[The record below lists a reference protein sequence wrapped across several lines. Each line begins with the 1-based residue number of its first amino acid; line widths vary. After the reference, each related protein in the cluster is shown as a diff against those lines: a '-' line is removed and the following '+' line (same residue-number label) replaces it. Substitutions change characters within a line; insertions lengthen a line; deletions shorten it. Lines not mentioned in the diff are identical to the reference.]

1 MQPLISVIVATYK
14 HDDMLLRAL
23 NSLAGQTYKNFEIIV
38 VDDNGNTEQ
47 NTSVK
52 AIVSQFKDEN
62 PEIKLTLIVNK
73 KNLGSAK
80 TRNVGIDA
88 SEGEYITFLD
98 DDDVYLPENL
108 EKQIENMLSTQA
120 DYGLTDI
127 KIYNENEK
135 LCDNRERSY
144 IKSTKKDDLI
154 CYHLKH
160 HLSGTGTLIFKKE
173 YIEKIGKFGN
183 IDFGDEFLL
192 MLKAIENDGK
202 FTYLPGC
209 YIRAYIHRGEVG
221 LSNGESKIN
230 GENTVFEIRKKYFGY
245 LSKDDQKFVIT
256 RHFLVLAFAEF
267 RRRKYFKAAY
277 NGVRALLVS
286 PVNFLRHI
294 KERKVWE

>member
-23 NSLAGQTYKNFEIIV
+23 NSLASQTYKNFEIIV
-38 VDDNGNTEQ
+38 VDDNANEEYNSRVNDVITRFRQ
-47 NTSVK
+47 
-52 AIVSQFKDEN
+52 EN
-62 PEIKLTLIVNK
+62 ENIKLNYIVNK
-73 KNLGSAK
+73 TNLGSAK

-88 SEGEYITFLD
+88 SNGEYVTFLD
-98 DDDVYLPENL
+98 DDDLYLPENL
-108 EKQIENMLSTQA
+108 EKQVENMLKTGA

-127 KIYNENEK
+127 ILYYDDES
-135 LCDNRERSY
+135 LCEQRIRNY
-144 IKSTKKDDLI
+144 IKSYKKEDLI
-154 CYHLKH
+154 RYHLRY
-160 HLSGTGTLIFKKE
+160 HLSGTDTLIFKKD
-173 YIEKIGKFGN
+173 YLEKIGKFGN
-183 IDFGDEFLL
+183 INFGDEFLL

-267 RRRKYFKAAY
+267 RRRKYFKAAF
-277 NGVRALLVS
+277 NGVRAFFVS

>member
-23 NSLAGQTYKNFEIIV
+23 NSLASQTYKNFEIIV
-38 VDDNGNTEQ
+38 VDDNANEEYNSRVNDVITRFRQ
-47 NTSVK
+47 
-52 AIVSQFKDEN
+52 EN
-62 PEIKLTLIVNK
+62 ENIKLNYIVNK
-73 KNLGSAK
+73 TNLGSAK

-88 SEGEYITFLD
+88 SNGEYVTFLD
-98 DDDVYLPENL
+98 DDDLYLPENL
-108 EKQIENMLSTQA
+108 EKQVENMLKTGA

-127 KIYNENEK
+127 ILYYDDES
-135 LCDNRERSY
+135 LCEQRIRNY
-144 IKSTKKDDLI
+144 IKSYKKEDLI
-154 CYHLKH
+154 RYHLRY
-160 HLSGTGTLIFKKE
+160 HLSGTDTLIFKKD
-173 YIEKIGKFGN
+173 YLEKIGKFGN

-277 NGVRALLVS
+277 NGVRAFFVS

-294 KERKVWE
+294 KERKV

>member
-23 NSLAGQTYKNFEIIV
+23 NSLASQTYKNFEIIV
-38 VDDNGNTEQ
+38 VDDNANEEYNSRVNDVITRFRQ
-47 NTSVK
+47 
-52 AIVSQFKDEN
+52 EN
-62 PEIKLTLIVNK
+62 ENIKLNYIVNK
-73 KNLGSAK
+73 TNLGSAK

-88 SEGEYITFLD
+88 SNGEYVTFLD
-98 DDDVYLPENL
+98 DDDLYLPENL
-108 EKQIENMLSTQA
+108 EKQVENMIKTGA

-127 KIYNENEK
+127 ILYYDDES
-135 LCDNRERSY
+135 LCEQRIRNY
-144 IKSTKKDDLI
+144 IKSYKKEDLI
-154 CYHLKH
+154 RYHLRY
-160 HLSGTGTLIFKKE
+160 HLSGTDTLIFKKD

-277 NGVRALLVS
+277 NGVRAFFVS

-294 KERKVWE
+294 KERKV

>member
-23 NSLAGQTYKNFEIIV
+23 NSLASQTYRNFEIIV
-38 VDDNGNTEQ
+38 VDDNANEEFNSRVNDVITKFRQ
-47 NTSVK
+47 
-52 AIVSQFKDEN
+52 EN
-62 PEIKLTLIVNK
+62 ENIKLNYIVNK
-73 KNLGSAK
+73 TNLGSAK

-88 SEGEYITFLD
+88 SNGEYITFLD
-98 DDDVYLPENL
+98 DDDLYLPENL
-108 EKQIENMLSTQA
+108 EKQVENMIKTGA

-127 KIYNENEK
+127 ILYYDDES
-135 LCDNRERSY
+135 LCEQRIRNY
-144 IKSTKKDDLI
+144 IKSYKKEDLI
-154 CYHLKH
+154 RYHLRY
-160 HLSGTGTLIFKKE
+160 HLSGTDTLIFKKE
-173 YIEKIGKFGN
+173 YLEKIGKFGN

-192 MLKAIENDGK
+192 MLKAIENEGK

-267 RRRKYFKAAY
+267 RRKKYFKAAY
-277 NGVRALLVS
+277 NGVRAFFVS

>member
-23 NSLAGQTYKNFEIIV
+23 NSLASQTYRNFEIIV
-38 VDDNGNTEQ
+38 VDDNANEEFNSRVNDVITKFRQ
-47 NTSVK
+47 
-52 AIVSQFKDEN
+52 EN
-62 PEIKLTLIVNK
+62 ENIKLNYIVNK
-73 KNLGSAK
+73 TNLGSAK

-88 SEGEYITFLD
+88 SNGEYITFLD
-98 DDDVYLPENL
+98 DDDLYLPENL
-108 EKQIENMLSTQA
+108 EKQVENMVKTGA

-127 KIYNENEK
+127 ILYYDDES
-135 LCDNRERSY
+135 LCEQRIRNY
-144 IKSTKKDDLI
+144 IKSYKKEDLI
-154 CYHLKH
+154 RYHLRY
-160 HLSGTGTLIFKKE
+160 HLSGTDTLIFKKD
-173 YIEKIGKFGN
+173 YLEKIGKFGN

-277 NGVRALLVS
+277 NGVRAFFVS

>member
-23 NSLAGQTYKNFEIIV
+23 NSLASQTYKNFEIIV
-38 VDDNGNTEQ
+38 VDDNANEEYNSRVNDVITRFRQ
-47 NTSVK
+47 
-52 AIVSQFKDEN
+52 EN
-62 PEIKLTLIVNK
+62 ENIKLNYIVNK
-73 KNLGSAK
+73 TNLGSAK

-88 SEGEYITFLD
+88 SNGEYVTFLD
-98 DDDVYLPENL
+98 DDDLYLPENL
-108 EKQIENMLSTQA
+108 EKQVENMLKTGA

-127 KIYNENEK
+127 ILYYDDES
-135 LCDNRERSY
+135 LCEQRIRNY
-144 IKSTKKDDLI
+144 IKSYKKEDLI
-154 CYHLKH
+154 RYHLRY
-160 HLSGTGTLIFKKE
+160 HLSGTDTLIFKKD
-173 YIEKIGKFGN
+173 YLEKIGKFGN

-230 GENTVFEIRKKYFGY
+230 GENTIFEIRKKYFGY

-277 NGVRALLVS
+277 NGVRAFFVS